1 MRWFAGTSGSHSA
14 PRPDRSTVVWDG
26 PDPLWLVGD
35 WPQDEVRVLSRGN
48 GGGQVRMA
56 VLGDCRA
63 TDAELEVGLAVA
75 RGGGLRPLTTWPGSY
90 HVVLRLGRRTLV
102 LGDLAGLRQVYHTPF
117 EDGVVY
123 ASHALPLADLTGARL
138 DRDLLAARILCPE
151 VPELTAGR
159 SLFGGIDRL
168 EVGHTL
174 ELAGAK
180 VRLRL
185 HEQHAAPL
193 DFPAAAAAL
202 RESLTAAVG
211 RRVEAAAKAGTDLS
225 GGRDSTVLSLLA
237 ARAAAQREVV
247 AVTWADPSAQDDVD
261 YATRVVTSSAR
272 LRHLLVSADPDFL
285 PYSGLVDAF
294 QAPPATDDPASPL
307 VTTARTLRHLEVAR
321 EAGIDI
327 HLTGY
332 GGDAVLGTPLAYL
345 ADLAMDRHPVTAM
358 RHARAW
364 ARVVGV
370 RPGDLA
376 AAARRVGRTAFPDAL
391 TDLAAFLER
400 DELLA
405 AGTGFDA
412 LISWVA
418 PAPAVVW
425 STPDARHRVADA
437 LRRVAGETTGAADRP
452 GDPTV
457 HGRPGDRASWV
468 AVRRAAD
475 RHRVMQQLAEGSGVR
490 MRAPYLDNAVVRA
503 GLALPAWARG
513 RGDGPRTLLH
523 TAVEGLV
530 PRSALSRTGKG
541 DYTRSEI
548 RGLRRNAADLR
559 DLFAAP
565 LLGEIGVLD
574 TGTMRAALDR
584 ATRPVLGKGTG
595 ADPAELLGGFADVVA
610 AELWLRGVA
619 AGRAV
624 RWGSAAT
631 AGGVIA
637 AVA

>member
-14 PRPDRSTVVWDG
+14 PRPDHSTVVWDG
-26 PDPLWLVGD
+26 LDPLWLVGD
-35 WPQDEVRVLSRGN
+35 WPQDEVRTVARG
-48 GGGQVRMA
+48 RDKMA

-75 RGGGLRPLTTWPGSY
+75 RGGGLRHLTCWPGSY

-102 LGDLAGLRQVYHTPF
+102 LGDLAGLRQVYHAPF
-117 EDGVVY
+117 EDGLVY
-123 ASHALPLADLTGARL
+123 ASLALPLADLTSARL
-138 DRDLLAARILCPE
+138 DRDLLAARVLCPD

-159 SLFGGIDRL
+159 SLFAGVQCVGP
-168 EVGHTL
+168 GHTL
-174 ELAGAK
+174 ELTGSK

-185 HEQHAAPL
+185 HEQGAAPL

-202 RESLTAAVG
+202 REALTASVD
-211 RRVEAAAKAGTDLS
+211 RRVGAAAKTGTDLS

-237 ARAAAQREVV
+237 ARAAQHEVV
-247 AVTWADPSAQDDVD
+247 AVTWADPSARDDVE
-261 YATRVVTSSAR
+261 YASQVATKSAR
-272 LRHLLVSADPDFL
+272 LRHLLVPADADCL
-285 PYSGLVDAF
+285 PYARLIDAF
-294 QAPPATDDPASPL
+294 DAPPVPDDPASSL
-307 VTTARTLRHLEVAR
+307 VTIARTLRHMEAAR
-321 EAGIDI
+321 EAGIDV

-345 ADLAMDRHPVTAM
+345 ADLAMDRHPVAAM

-364 ARVVGV
+364 ARVAGV

-376 AAARRVGRTAFPDAL
+376 AAARRVGRTGFDRALVGLAEVLEADELGMSAGGMDAL
-391 TDLAAFLER
+391 VN
-400 DELLA
+400 
-405 AGTGFDA
+405 
-412 LISWVA
+412 WVA
-418 PAPAVVW
+418 PGPTLVW
-425 STPDARHRVADA
+425 ADPDARRGVAAA
-437 LRRVAGETTGAADRP
+437 LRAHAELTAADTAERRA
-452 GDPTV
+452 DPSV
-457 HGRPGDRASWV
+457 HRRPGDRASWV
-468 AVRRAAD
+468 SVRRAAD
-475 RHRVMQQLAEGSGVR
+475 RHRVMQQIADGSGVR

-559 DLFAAP
+559 DLFASP
-565 LLGEIGVLD
+565 LLAEVGILD
-574 TGTMRAALDR
+574 TTAVRAALDR
-584 ATRPVLGKGTG
+584 ATRPVLGKGAG
-595 ADPAELLGGFADVVA
+595 GGDPSELLGGFADVVG

-619 AGRAV
+619 AGRAT
-624 RWGSAAT
+624 RWGTGTAAT
-631 AGGVIA
+631 AGSVIA